1 MFALNR
7 HCRYTFVVFPLHK
20 EYLIRERAFSWDTSF
35 EELLHAEVVPLKDQ
49 STTKPNGATVTS
61 KNASA
66 TTTTPRKYNRTA
78 PYTKQIKTEPKR
90 LFDPSDFHIPEHP
103 ILKLDAKQ
111 DFANVKLENGSG
123 ITTVLPVFQ
132 HYETIFSH
140 GSGNVTRIGAYTKEE
155 RRRIIERF
163 RAKKQRRVWSKQIKY
178 DCRKR
183 LADTRPRI
191 KGRFVSRKRNPS
203 IDKQVN
209 NSSDMDEMECIDLC
223 EVLHDDEDC
232 TVTSMESVMSRLR

>member
-1 MFALNR
+1 LPYR
-7 HCRYTFVVFPLHK
+7 HCHYALLVFPLHK
-20 EYLIRERAFSWDTSF
+20 EYLIRERAFSWDATF
-35 EELLHAEVVPLKDQ
+35 EELLHAEVVPVKD
-49 STTKPNGATVTS
+49 SSSVKPCATATACKNG
-61 KNASA
+61 N

-78 PYTKQIKTEPKR
+78 PYTKHIKTEPKR
-90 LFDPSDFHIPEHP
+90 LFDPSEFHIPEHP
-103 ILKLDAKQ
+103 ILKLDANRQ
-111 DFANVKLENGSG
+111 DFSNVKLENGSG

-140 GSGNVTRIGAYTKEE
+140 GSSVARIGAYTKDE

-203 IDKQVN
+203 IDKRD
-209 NSSDMDEMECIDLC
+209 SDVDDIDSIDLC
-223 EVLHDDEDC
+223 EVLNDDEDC
-232 TVTSMESVMSRLR
+232 TVTSMESSSTHGSFRLR

>member
-1 MFALNR
+1 MDASCR
-7 HCRYTFVVFPLHK
+7 HCRYTCLVFPLHK
-20 EYLIRERAFSWDTSF
+20 EYLIRERAFSWDASF
-35 EELLHAEVVPLKDQ
+35 EELLHAEVVPLKDHC
-49 STTKPNGATVTS
+49 STKPSSATVTS
-61 KNASA
+61 KNA
-66 TTTTPRKYNRTA
+66 TTTGTTPRKYNRTA
-78 PYTKQIKTEPKR
+78 PYTKQIKAEPKR
-90 LFDPSDFHIPEHP
+90 LFDPRDFHIPEHP

-203 IDKQVN
+203 IDKQDN
-209 NSSDMDEMECIDLC
+209 NSDMDEMECIDLC

-232 TVTSMESVMSRLR
+232 TVTSMESIMSRLR